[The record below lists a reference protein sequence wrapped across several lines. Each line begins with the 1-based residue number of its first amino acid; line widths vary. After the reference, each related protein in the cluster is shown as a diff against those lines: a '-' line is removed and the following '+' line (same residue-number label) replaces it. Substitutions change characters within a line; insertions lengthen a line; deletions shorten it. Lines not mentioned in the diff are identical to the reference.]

1 MIVYQPVYIR
11 EFDDTWCSPIVFRS
25 YEDAQVYIVTQ
36 QQNTWRK
43 GTGSDYWSIDK
54 LELA

>member
-25 YEDAQVYIVTQ
+25 YEDAQAYIVTQ

-43 GTGSDYWSIDK
+43 GSGSDYWSIDK
-54 LELA
+54 LELL